1 MASTLFYAC
10 QIFYGYGGYA
20 LVIAICSPFCYVFMD
35 SPVRYWNV
43 LCWNVRGLNDHDKWD
58 PIRNK
63 IEESSANIFCLQET
77 KRSSFDLPFIRKF
90 APKRFDKFDYCPS
103 EVLLEVSWFAGLL
116 LIFPLFVK
124 KSNSL
129 ASSS

>member
-1 MASTLFYAC
+1 
-10 QIFYGYGGYA
+10 
-20 LVIAICSPFCYVFMD
+20 MD
-35 SPVRYWNV
+35 SHFRYWNV

-103 EVLLEVSWFAGLL
+103 EG
-116 LIFPLFVK
+116 
-124 KSNSL
+124 
-129 ASSS
+129 ASGGILVC